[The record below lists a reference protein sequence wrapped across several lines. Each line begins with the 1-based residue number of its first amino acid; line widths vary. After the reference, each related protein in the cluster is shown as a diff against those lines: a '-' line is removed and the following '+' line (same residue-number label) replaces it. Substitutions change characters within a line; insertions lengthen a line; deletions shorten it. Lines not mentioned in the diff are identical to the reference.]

1 MRHTKKL
8 TLVCV
13 AIGAVMSVSQI
24 FSQADAANVTWE
36 SLLNEITNRAA
47 ISEFPDPFYTNKQAS
62 SYDRNA
68 KAAEQPNWFANGDA
82 SQFVR
87 EETNADFGDRKE
99 WVLID
104 ADGPGAIVRWWIT
117 APHYK
122 TTFRVYFDGEKTPTI
137 ETKLDELVG
146 GNFLVGAPLSEANAR
161 GRNLYLPIPY
171 AKHIKITVDDMPTQ
185 NNLYYQINYRTYES
199 GTNVKTFSIEDLKKL
214 NGLVKQ
220 KLERL
225 KNSGRVSFADL
236 AENIE
241 YKTILPGASVVEDHI
256 QKENEAEFKE
266 ERGIALV
273 VLMIKLKAEN
283 IPQALRSTI
292 LHISFDGKE
301 TVTCPV
307 GDLFGTG
314 VGLNPYSSWYT
325 SVFKDGWM
333 MSKWFMPFQNSC
345 EIKFQNLSD
354 EKVEYISYGILAPYH
369 WNEKSMYF
377 HSNWRQER
385 DIETIAGNGT
395 KDWNYITIQGKGV
408 FVGDSLSVV
417 NHHTAWWGEG
427 DEKIYI
433 DGEKFPSHFGTGTE
447 DYYGY
452 AWCTPEFFEAPFHA
466 QPRAEGPSNYGNT
479 TNSRYRSLDAIP
491 FTKDFRFDMEV
502 WHWAATKINY
512 SVATYWYALGDATT
526 NQPDNIAEEAKSKVS
541 YETEGFVFNLPG
553 YNVANKPHGNL
564 SIQNMAHFNGKWKND
579 EQLWWT
585 GATKG
590 DELKLRYK
598 IEQSGKQH
606 IVVSLTKAVDYG
618 QIQFSFDGKEI
629 GNVID
634 LFNDGVIRTDEIDLG
649 ELDVFAG
656 EHILGVKIVGKNEK
670 STNFLF
676 GLENVEFKLSEK

>member
-1 MRHTKKL
+1 MKHFTFVF
-8 TLVCV
+8 T
-13 AIGAVMSVSQI
+13 AICAVICGSQVL
-24 FSQADAANVTWE
+24 AANVTLE
-36 SLLNEITNRAA
+36 TLLEEMTNRAVIA
-47 ISEFPDPFYTNKQAS
+47 EFPDPFYVNKQAS

-68 KAAEQPNWFANGDA
+68 KAADQPNWFANGDA

-87 EETNADFGDRKE
+87 EETNADFNNRKE

-104 ADGPGAIVRWWIT
+104 ADGPGAVVRWWIT

-122 TTFRVYFDGEKTPTI
+122 TTFRIYFDNEKNPAI
-137 ETKLDELVG
+137 EAKLDELVG
-146 GNFLVGAPLSEANAR
+146 GNFLAGAPLSEPNAR

-185 NNLYYQINYRTYES
+185 KNLYYQINYRTYET
-199 GTNVKTFSIEDLKKL
+199 GTNVETFSIENLKRLSGLIEKKL
-214 NGLVKQ
+214 EQ
-220 KLERL
+220 L
-225 KNSGRVSFADL
+225 KGGEETSFIEIAKS
-236 AENIE
+236 IE
-241 YKTILPGASVVEDHI
+241 YKTILPGATVIEDHF
-256 QKENEAEFKE
+256 QKENEPSLKNEK
-266 ERGIALV
+266 GIAILPLV
-273 VLMIKLKAEN
+273 IKLKAKN

-307 GDLFGTG
+307 GDFFGSG
-314 VGLNPYSSWYT
+314 VGINAYNSWYT
-325 SVFKDGWM
+325 SVLNKEEGWLI
-333 MSKWFMPFQNSC
+333 SKWFMPFKDSF
-345 EIKFQNLSD
+345 EVKFQNLSD
-354 EKVEYISYGILAPYH
+354 EKVEYISCAILTPYD

-377 HSNWRQER
+377 HCNWRQDR
-385 DIETIAGNGT
+385 DIETIGGNGT

-427 DEKIYI
+427 DEKIYV

-466 QPRAEGPSNYGNT
+466 QPRAEGPGNYGNT

-512 SVATYWYALGDATT
+512 SVATYWYAFDGATT
-526 NQPDNIAEEAKSKVS
+526 NQPNNVAEEAKAKVS

-553 YNVANKPHGNL
+553 YDVANKPHGNL
-564 SIQNMAHFNGKWKND
+564 SIQKMSNFNGKWKND

-585 GATKG
+585 GAKTG
-590 DELKLRYK
+590 DELKLRYN
-598 IEQSGKQH
+598 IENSGKRH

-618 QIQFSFDGKEI
+618 QVQFSFDGKEI
-629 GNVID
+629 GGVID
-634 LFNDGVIRTDEIDLG
+634 LFNNGVIRTGEIDLG
-649 ELDVFAG
+649 ELDISAG
-656 EHILGVKIVGKNEK
+656 DHILGIKIVGKNEK
-670 STNFLF
+670 ATNYLF
-676 GLENVEFKLSEK
+676 GLENVEFK